1 VNKDG
6 PALGLTISDNGA
18 GFAFIKKIRDDSIMS
33 KADGVVVGARLVAIN
48 GTALN
53 GARHFEVARMLKE
66 IPIGEHL
73 SPPLCDADVV
83 ATLVMECCVFALRR
97 PLPMLHSFEHGLHI
111 AGPLISTLPF
121 DFF

>member
-1 VNKDG
+1 LEQVNKDG

-66 IPIGEHL
+66 IPIGEYPIRFCSFGQVDLTVSFLRLARVCLPCTPVLTCITSRWMKPPNHL
-73 SPPLCDADVV
+73 
-83 ATLVMECCVFALRR
+83 
-97 PLPMLHSFEHGLHI
+97 
-111 AGPLISTLPF
+111 
-121 DFF
+121 